1 MNDQITIN
9 TIIQNILNQGF
20 TSIND
25 DINIEIPLDD
35 TTIRF
40 TSTFN
45 QKVNK
50 KEENI
55 ALNLGQCENKL
66 KDAYNIPINDSL
78 YILEIIYQEPTMKIP
93 IIEYEVYYPFN
104 ERRNLTKLD
113 LALCKDTKIEISL
126 VVSINDTI
134 DKYNASS
141 DYYNDVCSKTTSS
154 YGTDITLKD
163 RRNDFINNNMSLCE
177 DNCDLIDYN
186 KEEERAKCSCDVKLS
201 IPPIDEIK
209 FKTNDFFKNFI
220 DIKNI
225 MNFSILKCFKNV
237 FIIKELKKN
246 FGFIIMCGILILYF
260 LVLIIFLI
268 KSFKGLKDIIINIIS
283 YLKSTEKI
291 EIKEFGN
298 NKKKIEPQKSKKEF
312 IKNKKKK
319 NMFEDDDNNNNIIGK
334 NKIKSRDKNKY
345 TKKGR
350 NISEQITQNHFSNS
364 LIKMNTLNL
373 ENDSNIKELI
383 KQKDFELN
391 SLDYLEAKKLD
402 HRSYFQYYIS
412 LLKNNHPLIFSFC
425 PYEDYNLMIIK
436 IFLFFFSFSLD
447 FTINALFF
455 NDDTMHKIHVDR
467 GKYDFLFQIPQI
479 IYSSLISRF
488 IDDLIK
494 KLALSQD
501 IIVEIKKEKE
511 KAKFDKKY
519 YEKILNTLKKKFI
532 AFYIIIFIILLI
544 FLYYISCFCG
554 IYVNTQIHL
563 IKDSI
568 VSLFISFLLPFLIY
582 LIPGIFRICALKE
595 KKSRNCLYKFS
606 MFLENF
612 L

>member
-93 IIEYEVYYPFN
+93 IIAIIEYEVYYPFN

-246 FGFIIMCGILILYF
+246 LLK
-260 LVLIIFLI
+260 I
-268 KSFKGLKDIIINIIS
+268 KRKKICLKMMITIII
-283 YLKSTEKI
+283 L
-291 EIKEFGN
+291 
-298 NKKKIEPQKSKKEF
+298 
-312 IKNKKKK
+312 
-319 NMFEDDDNNNNIIGK
+319 
-334 NKIKSRDKNKY
+334 
-345 TKKGR
+345 
-350 NISEQITQNHFSNS
+350 
-364 LIKMNTLNL
+364 
-373 ENDSNIKELI
+373 
-383 KQKDFELN
+383 
-391 SLDYLEAKKLD
+391 
-402 HRSYFQYYIS
+402 
-412 LLKNNHPLIFSFC
+412 
-425 PYEDYNLMIIK
+425 
-436 IFLFFFSFSLD
+436 
-447 FTINALFF
+447 
-455 NDDTMHKIHVDR
+455 
-467 GKYDFLFQIPQI
+467 
-479 IYSSLISRF
+479 
-488 IDDLIK
+488 
-494 KLALSQD
+494 
-501 IIVEIKKEKE
+501 
-511 KAKFDKKY
+511 
-519 YEKILNTLKKKFI
+519 
-532 AFYIIIFIILLI
+532 
-544 FLYYISCFCG
+544 
-554 IYVNTQIHL
+554 
-563 IKDSI
+563 
-568 VSLFISFLLPFLIY
+568 
-582 LIPGIFRICALKE
+582 
-595 KKSRNCLYKFS
+595 
-606 MFLENF
+606 
-612 L
+612 